1 MNTKEKSKMKS
12 LKQQSEELSGVGFY
26 DPRVVSLR
34 REETELFNK
43 VAEYLTKEAQKQGGL
58 VEPYYVRLIY
68 NKIWSGEMTF
78 NQLKLS
84 NRTNK

>member
-34 REETELFNK
+34 REENELFNK
-43 VAEYLTKEAQKQGGL
+43 VAKYLTKEAQKHGGL
-58 VEPYYVRLIY
+58 VESYYVHLIY

-84 NRTNK
+84 NGPNR